1 MVELVADLRLLL
13 LMLLLFAGLVRISGR
28 CTG

>member
-1 MVELVADLRLLL
+1 MVELVVDLRLL